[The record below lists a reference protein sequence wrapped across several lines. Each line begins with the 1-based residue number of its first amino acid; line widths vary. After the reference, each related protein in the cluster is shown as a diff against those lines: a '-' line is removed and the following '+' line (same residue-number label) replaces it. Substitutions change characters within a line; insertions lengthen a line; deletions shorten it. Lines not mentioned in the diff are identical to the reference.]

1 MTGIIIKGVGGRYIV
16 KCENKINECSAK
28 GVFRKKG
35 ITPLVGDYVEIEND
49 TLITKVLDRKNSLIR
64 PPVANIDKLI
74 IVCASADPEP
84 NFYFIDKLTAIAVSQ
99 GITPIIVINKHDIK
113 NPEEIISIY
122 RNSGIKIISCS
133 AKNSDGIDEL
143 KKIISSGISVFT
155 GASGVGKSSI
165 INCIF
170 GDALMETGDISDK
183 IKRGKHTTR
192 HAELFV
198 YKDGFV
204 ADTPGFSSV
213 DIVKY
218 NVLDKKKLQYYFPE
232 FLDYIECCRFSGCA
246 HIKEKDCE
254 ILNQVE
260 KGNIS
265 KSRFQSYQSLY
276 NELKDIKEWQIK

>member
-1 MTGIIIKGVGGRYIV
+1 MTGIIIKGVGGRYTV
-16 KCENKINECSAK
+16 KCEDKIYDCNAK

-35 ITPLVGDYVEIEND
+35 ITPLVGDYVEIENG
-49 TLITKVLDRKNSLIR
+49 TLITDVINRKNSLIR
-64 PPVANIDKLI
+64 PPVANIDNLI
-74 IVCASADPEP
+74 IVCASSQPEP

-99 GITPIIVINKHDIK
+99 GITPVIVINKLDIK
-113 NPEEIISIY
+113 NSDEIISIY
-122 RNSGIKIISCS
+122 KNCGIKIIGCS

-143 KKIISSGISVFT
+143 KEIISTGINVFT

-165 INCIF
+165 LNCIF
-170 GDALMETGDISDK
+170 DDTLMETGNISEK

-213 DIVKY
+213 DIMKY

-232 FLDYIECCRFSGCA
+232 FLDHIDSCRFSGCA

-265 KSRFQSYQSLY
+265 NSRFLSYQSLY